1 MSRDWAI
8 NAHYADQF
16 NSSDPVMDAA
26 RAISAEYSAVPV
38 STTTAGTLTL
48 LARLARPAS
57 AIEVGT
63 GTGVS
68 TLALLRGMPA
78 SGILTS
84 IDIDGD
90 RQAVA
95 RELIAVARIKSHRVR
110 MIHGRA
116 EDALARLAR
125 GSYDLVLVDSEPLT
139 YDRVVPLAIDRL
151 APGGLLV
158 INQAL
163 LGGAVA
169 KPANRAPRTQVVR
182 RMLDD
187 LPDRSDVEKLML
199 PVDDGLLVL
208 TRLYKDPRVQT

>member
-1 MSRDWAI
+1 MSRDRAI
-8 NAHYADQF
+8 DAHYADRF
-16 NSSDPVMDAA
+16 NPSDPVMDAA
-26 RAISAEYSAVPV
+26 RTISAEYSTVPV

-48 LARLARPAS
+48 LARMARPAT

-68 TLALLRGMPA
+68 TLALLRGMPS

-84 IDIDGD
+84 IDIDAD
-90 RQAVA
+90 KQAVA
-95 RELIAVARIKSHRVR
+95 RDLIGVARIRAHRVR
-110 MIHGRA
+110 MIHGRG
-116 EDALARLAR
+116 EDALARLAA
-125 GSYDLVLVDSEPLT
+125 GGYDLVFVDSEPLT
-139 YDRVVPLAIDRL
+139 YDRLVPLAIERL

-158 INQAL
+158 VNHAL

-182 RMLDD
+182 TMLD
-187 LPDRSDVEKLML
+187 RIVERTDVARLIL

-208 TRLYKDPRVQT
+208 TRV